1 MNKQLRNA
9 RTLESVY
16 AINPFTLE
24 SSGRLIKA
32 QRQTHGLTTSDKER
46 LQCEYNLTRSLQK
59 HIMILQEGI
68 ILGAG
73 QAPSKIISPEV
84 AKRLTSL
91 TASPIAYSEGKFSY
105 VDVDTLRNL
114 EVLNKSVVLTKN
126 VVLPIKVKSGGYKL
140 NAQIVLS
147 QNNVLS
153 YASNGLGYEENYAKL
168 YRPVKIESLGN
179 GIKKNEIIEKANAN
193 SATR

>member
-1 MNKQLRNA
+1 MNKQLRNS

-16 AINPFTLE
+16 AINPVTLE

-32 QRQTHGLTTSDKER
+32 QRQTCGLTTSDKER

-105 VDVDTLRNL
+105 VDVDTLRSL

-168 YRPVKIESLGN
+168 YRPVKIERLGN

>member
-1 MNKQLRNA
+1 MNKQLRNS

-16 AINPFTLE
+16 AISPVTLE

-32 QRQTHGLTTSDKER
+32 QRQTCGLTTSDKER

-59 HIMILQEGI
+59 HIIILQEGI

-73 QAPSKIISPEV
+73 KAPSKIISPEV

-105 VDVDTLRNL
+105 VDVDTLRSL

-153 YASNGLGYEENYAKL
+153 YASNGLGYEESYAKL
-168 YRPVKIESLGN
+168 YRPVKIERLGN